1 MVQYYPR
8 VDAFSPAAGSFAG
21 GTQLTID
28 GGGFSMA
35 EEDVEVCVSV
45 CECCASVM

>member
-8 VDAFSPAAGSFAG
+8 VDAFSPPAGSYAG
-21 GTQLTID
+21 GTQVTID

-35 EEDVEVCVSV
+35 EEDVEVRTSY
-45 CECCASVM
+45 